1 MKAGQFLHDYLKD
14 FARVTLA
21 DERGDI
27 FYEGDVI
34 SIPIELLRGLE
45 LEKIEGLGSQNDII
59 VTVRGTRK

>member
-1 MKAGQFLHDYLKD
+1 MKVGQFLTDYLKD

-34 SIPIELLRGLE
+34 SIPREILRGLE
-45 LEKIEGLGSQNDII
+45 LNKIEGLGTQNDII
-59 VTVRGTRK
+59 IEVRGTFK